1 MNEHLFV
8 LGRTPQLALLEL
20 QMFFPSA
27 TLISPH
33 VVQVAE
39 EAIEGEGKTPQELI
53 DALGGTVKIAGVRT
67 HASSLDAESVAQLLL
82 TEPSGHLVFGISKAE
97 GEQPVPSK
105 FLATVKELLQQK
117 GRQARFIAAQHGAS
131 LSSVVVSKQRPVEL
145 VVVETTGGIVLSKTI
160 AVQNADMWNMRDYG
174 RPFADPKA
182 GMLPPK
188 VARMAVNIALGD
200 KPRTMNDEPRTL
212 LDPFC
217 GMGTILAEGLLAGWR
232 VLGSDQAPDVVEKA
246 KKNLGWLTRRD
257 PVTSQD
263 VKRQGETLSDWRLFV
278 SDATHVSEHL
288 PSESVDAIVTE
299 PFMGSTR
306 LGGNNPIRPITQSDQ
321 LKTIKNT
328 IKGLEKLYLGCLKDW
343 RNILKPGGKVVM
355 AIPGF
360 HIGDKML
367 YVKNVVDRC
376 ENFGYT
382 KLVGPIEYSR
392 PQAVVRR
399 EFFVFRKN

>member
-1 MNEHLFV
+1 MNEYLFV

-27 TLISPH
+27 TLLTPH

-39 EAIEGEGKTPQELI
+39 EAIEEKKKTPLELI
-53 DALGGTVKIAGVRT
+53 DALGGTVKIASVRT

-82 TEPSGHLVFGISKAE
+82 AEPSEHLVFGISKAE

-105 FLATVKELLQQK
+105 FLATVKELLQQN
-117 GRQARFIAAQHGAS
+117 GRQARFIAAQHGSS

-145 VVVETTGGIVLSKTI
+145 VVVETTGGVVLAKTI
-160 AVQNADMWNMRDYG
+160 AVQNAGMWNMRDYG

-188 VARMAVNIALGD
+188 VARMAVNIALRDVAPQG
-200 KPRTMNDEPRTL
+200 KPGVL

-217 GMGTILAEGLLAGWR
+217 GMGTILAEALLSGWHAI
-232 VLGSDQAPDVVEKA
+232 GSDQSKETGEKA
-246 KKNLGWLTRRD
+246 QKNLEWLTGSD
-257 PVTSQD
+257 PV
-263 VKRQGETLSDWRLFV
+263 KKQGLTLSNWRVFV
-278 SDATHVSEHL
+278 SDATHVSDSL
-288 PSESVDAIVTE
+288 ARESVDAIVTE

-306 LGGNNPIRPITQSDQ
+306 LGGNNPVNQSDQ

-360 HIGDKML
+360 HIGNKML
-367 YVKNVVDRC
+367 HVKNVVDRC
-376 ENFGYT
+376 EKFGYT
-382 KLVGPIEYSR
+382 RLVGPIEYSR
-392 PQAVVRR
+392 PQAVVKR
-399 EFFVFRKN
+399 EFYVFQKN